1 MKELLLRQA
10 ELNAVL
16 DLNKNETQV
25 VPRGEQDSVR
35 LKSSRLRQFRPEY
48 SLLESSRIPS
58 GDESLKACRGI
69 SGPRAAPLKLKPN
82 DVPNHSFV

>member
-10 ELNAVL
+10 ELSAAL
-16 DLNKNETQV
+16 DLNKNGTQV

-48 SLLESSRIPS
+48 SLLESSRIPF
-58 GDESLKACRGI
+58 R
-69 SGPRAAPLKLKPN
+69 P
-82 DVPNHSFV
+82 

>member
-35 LKSSRLRQFRPEY
+35 LKSSRPRQPEY